1 MFILRWFGQITSF
14 SAIYERDNSY
24 VMDLELDQVLHKS
37 LRPVA
42 IVMSIMYLVLALGH
56 FFLLAGLTRQIM
68 TSIALGTGITFL
80 VIYFRY
86 KYFAWLPER
95 AHLLASLGCLLAG
108 LNSLAHLWL
117 VPEPKQST
125 NIALLLI
132 AAGSFLLIT
141 RWYVVVCAIAFIGW
155 ALLALKAP
163 PSPDWIH
170 FTFLILESLALS
182 VTIFTVRRRLQKRM
196 VYLLQAEHA
205 KNIELRAAVE
215 ERERAE
221 QQAHVA
227 RDTAEAASRAKTTFL
242 ASMSHELRTPLAAI
256 LGYSELIQREIEDQG
271 QAELLEDVTRIR
283 SAGTHLLSL
292 ITDILDLSKVEAGKM
307 DLHIEKTDATMFI
320 TNVINN
326 VQSLAAQHDN
336 TLKVHISDDVQV
348 VYIDSI
354 RTRQVLINLLG
365 NACQYTENG
374 VISLDVCYG
383 DSQIPAQLRDQ
394 GKSVLEDGSYLF
406 FRVSD
411 TGIGMSETQLS
422 HLFEDFVQAHLPKK
436 HHNIGSGL
444 GLALSR
450 RLSRLMGGD
459 IIVSSEI
466 GKGSVFTFYLPQ
478 HAPESSEED
487 YQEKSI
493 MLLQTKAHASENPN

>member
-1 MFILRWFGQITSF
+1 MSILRWFGQITSLSDI
-14 SAIYERDNSY
+14 SARDDSY
-24 VMDLELDQVLHKS
+24 VMDLELDQVLHRS

-42 IVMSIMYLVLALGH
+42 VVMGIMYIVLACAH

-80 VIYFRY
+80 VIYVRY
-86 KYFAWLPER
+86 QYFAWLPER

-155 ALLALKAP
+155 AILALKSP
-163 PSPDWIH
+163 PSPDWVH
-170 FTFLILESLALS
+170 FTFLLLESLALS

-196 VYLLQAEHA
+196 VYLLQAEHQ
-205 KNIELRAAVE
+205 KNMELRAAIE

-227 RDTAEAASRAKTTFL
+227 RDTAEAANRAKTTFL

-256 LGYSELIQREIEDQG
+256 LGYSELIQREIEEQG
-271 QAELLEDVTRIR
+271 QTALVEDISRIR

-307 DLHIEKTDATMFI
+307 ELYIEKTDADMFI

-326 VQSLAAQHDN
+326 VQSLASQHNN
-336 TLKVHISDDVQV
+336 TLKVHISDDVQIL
-348 VYIDSI
+348 YIDSI

-374 VISLDVCYG
+374 LISLTVCYG
-383 DSQIPAQLRDQ
+383 DSHIPTELRDQ
-394 GKSVLEDGSYLF
+394 GKSILEDGTYLF

-411 TGIGMSETQLS
+411 TGVGMSTEQLS

-436 HHNIGSGL
+436 QHSIGSGL

-459 IIVSSEI
+459 ILVSSEI

-478 HAPESSEED
+478 QDSES
-487 YQEKSI
+487 
-493 MLLQTKAHASENPN
+493 

>member
-1 MFILRWFGQITSF
+1 MSILKQFGQITLRTEQSSHNDSF
-14 SAIYERDNSY
+14 MIDN
-24 VMDLELDQVLHKS
+24 ELDQVLHRS
-37 LRPVA
+37 LKPVA
-42 IVMSIMYLVLALGH
+42 IVMGCMYILIAFAH
-56 FFLLAGLTRQIM
+56 FFLLAGSTRLIM
-68 TSIALGTGITFL
+68 TSIALGTGLIFL
-80 VIYFRY
+80 FIYFRY
-86 KYFAWLPER
+86 QYFTWLPDR
-95 AHLLASLGCLLAG
+95 AHLLATFGSLCAA

-132 AAGSFLLIT
+132 AAGSFLLIK
-141 RWYVVVCAIAFIGW
+141 RWYIIVCGVAFIGW
-155 ALLALKAP
+155 AILAATAP

-182 VTIFTVRRRLQKRM
+182 ITIFVVRRRLQKRM
-196 VYLLQAEHA
+196 LYVLQAEHE
-205 KNIELRAAVE
+205 KNIELRAAIQ
-215 ERERAE
+215 EREHAE

-227 RDTAEAASRAKTTFL
+227 RDTAEAANRAKTTFL

-256 LGYSELIQREIEDQG
+256 LGYSELIQREIKAQG
-271 QAELLEDVTRIR
+271 QLALVEDVDRIR

-307 DLHIEKTDATMFI
+307 ELYVEKTDADIFI
-320 TNVINN
+320 NNVINN
-326 VQSLAAQHDN
+326 VQSLVAQN
-336 TLKVHISDDVQV
+336 NNVLKVHISDDVQFLS
-348 VYIDSI
+348 IDSI

-374 VISLDVCYG
+374 TITLDVHYG
-383 DSQIPAQLRDQ
+383 DSKIPAELRNK
-394 GKSVLEDGSYLF
+394 GKSILEDGDYLF

-411 TGIGMSETQLS
+411 TGVGMSEEQLNN
-422 HLFEDFVQAHLPKK
+422 LFEDFVQAHPPKK
-436 HHNIGSGL
+436 QHNSGSGL

-459 IIVSSEI
+459 IIVSSQI

-478 HAPESSEED
+478 
-487 YQEKSI
+487 Q
-493 MLLQTKAHASENPN
+493 